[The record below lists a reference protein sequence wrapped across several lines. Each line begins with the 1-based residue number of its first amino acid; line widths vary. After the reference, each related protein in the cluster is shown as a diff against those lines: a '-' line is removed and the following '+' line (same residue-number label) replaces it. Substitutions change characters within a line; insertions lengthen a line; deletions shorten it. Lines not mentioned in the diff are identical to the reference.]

1 MSSRKKLGGPKL
13 QSINCL
19 PPSEGR
25 GTPYNDLYGEA
36 APAQMGYFF
45 HGLKYLKGQGNLSFQ
60 SLKCHKRPTDVS
72 CNGCKKDMKTL
83 PGLFL
88 FLICK

>member
-19 PPSEGR
+19 PPSGGR
-25 GTPYNDLYGEA
+25 GTPYNNLYGEA
-36 APAQMGYFF
+36 TPAQTGYAF
-45 HGLKYLKGQGNLSFQ
+45 HGLKYLKGQENLSFQ
-60 SLKCHKRPTDVS
+60 SVKGHKRPTDVS

-83 PGLFL
+83 LGLFL
-88 FLICK
+88 TVFNM

>member
-1 MSSRKKLGGPKL
+1 MSNRKNLGGPKL
-13 QSINCL
+13 QSIIWL
-19 PPSEGR
+19 PPSGNR
-25 GTPYNDLYGEA
+25 GTPYNGLYGEA
-36 APAQMGYFF
+36 APTQTGYFF

-60 SLKCHKRPTDVS
+60 SVKGHKWPTDAS